1 MGPCPHD
8 CRGSMALQ
16 NNAAAAP
23 VRHKLSHSQQVAT
36 TGELE
41 ARRSEAE
48 QPALTAENRR
58 MPCIMY
64 RVAEIFPRAENADC
78 NTYGI

>member
-1 MGPCPHD
+1 MTRIDG
-8 CRGSMALQ
+8 
-16 NNAAAAP
+16 AAEQRSSAP
-23 VRHKLSHSQQVAT
+23 VRHKVSHSQQVAT

-64 RVAEIFPRAENADC
+64 SMAEIFRGQKMLTAIHMAFDFFDHN
-78 NTYGI
+78 